1 MSWDGN
7 RLDDVRDRVEGTVLG
22 AAVGDALGA
31 PWEFGPP
38 LRPEQPLGM
47 TGGGTFG
54 WVPGEWTD
62 DTSMAVP
69 ILRELA
75 DGADLADDPAL
86 GRIARSW
93 AEWARSAPDVG
104 IQTREVLHR
113 ARLAAAGGWADELTA
128 DHVRRAAATVHDS
141 HGRSAG
147 NGSLMRTFPIA
158 LAYLD
163 RSDEELAAAAVR
175 VSELTHFD
183 PRTGQACALWSVAI
197 KHAVLTGTIDLQ
209 PGLAVLEARAAEFWR
224 DRIGEAQGAQPAD
237 FDRNGWVVQ
246 ALQAAWSAIAGT
258 PPGGPVPLVL
268 GLERAV
274 RGGRDS
280 DTVAAITGGLLGAA
294 YGRSAIPAA
303 WLDPLHGWP
312 GLTGDD
318 LARLARDASRLPS
331 S

>member
-7 RLDDVRDRVEGTVLG
+7 RLDDVLDRVEGTVLG

-54 WVPGEWTD
+54 WAPGEWTD

-104 IQTREVLHR
+104 VQTREVLHR

-128 DHVRRAAATVHDS
+128 DHARRAAATVHDS

-147 NGSLMRTFPIA
+147 NGSLMRT
-158 LAYLD
+158 LSGVW
-163 RSDEELAAAAVR
+163 SDVAVTSSTR
-175 VSELTHFD
+175 LSGSEVFLVD
-183 PRTGQACALWSVAI
+183 
-197 KHAVLTGTIDLQ
+197 
-209 PGLAVLEARAAEFWR
+209 
-224 DRIGEAQGAQPAD
+224 
-237 FDRNGWVVQ
+237 VVI
-246 ALQAAWSAIAGT
+246 W
-258 PPGGPVPLVL
+258 
-268 GLERAV
+268 
-274 RGGRDS
+274 GR
-280 DTVAAITGGLLGAA
+280 
-294 YGRSAIPAA
+294 
-303 WLDPLHGWP
+303 
-312 GLTGDD
+312 
-318 LARLARDASRLPS
+318 PS
-331 S
+331 SCSAPVTAPGSTPVVARGRVPVVSGVAGSRR